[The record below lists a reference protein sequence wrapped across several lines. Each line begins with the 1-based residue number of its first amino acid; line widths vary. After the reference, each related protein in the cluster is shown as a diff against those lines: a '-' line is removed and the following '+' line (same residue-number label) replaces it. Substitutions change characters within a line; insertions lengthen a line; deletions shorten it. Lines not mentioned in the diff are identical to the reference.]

1 MIFSQL
7 QNIYI
12 MKFLLKFSLI
22 VLFACTVTAQNNS
35 ETALALNTNSNA
47 GVFEFQTETIDYGTI
62 NQNSN
67 GNRTFVFKNNGN
79 SPIIISKT
87 KGSCGCTVATAPT
100 KPIMPGETAEINVK
114 YATNRVGSFS
124 KTITLTS
131 NASEKIKTI
140 KIKGTVL
147 KADTQPSV
155 AINN

>member
-1 MIFSQL
+1 
-7 QNIYI
+7 

-22 VLFACTVTAQNNS
+22 VLFTCTITAQNNS
-35 ETALALNTNSNA
+35 ETAVLDTNSNA

-67 GNRTFVFKNNGN
+67 GNRTFVFKNTGN

-87 KGSCGCTVATAPT
+87 KGSCGCSVATAPT

-124 KTITLTS
+124 KTITVSS
-131 NASEKIKTI
+131 NASEKIKTL

-147 KADTQPSV
+147 KADKQSNL
-155 AINN
+155 ANNN

>member
-1 MIFSQL
+1 
-7 QNIYI
+7 

-22 VLFACTVTAQNNS
+22 VLFTCTITAQNNS
-35 ETALALNTNSNA
+35 ETAQALNTNSNA

-67 GNRTFVFKNNGN
+67 GNRTFVFKNTGN

-87 KGSCGCTVATAPT
+87 KGSCGCSVATAPT

-124 KTITLTS
+124 KTITVSS
-131 NASEKIKTI
+131 NASEKIKTL

-147 KADTQPSV
+147 KADKQSNLT
-155 AINN
+155 NNN